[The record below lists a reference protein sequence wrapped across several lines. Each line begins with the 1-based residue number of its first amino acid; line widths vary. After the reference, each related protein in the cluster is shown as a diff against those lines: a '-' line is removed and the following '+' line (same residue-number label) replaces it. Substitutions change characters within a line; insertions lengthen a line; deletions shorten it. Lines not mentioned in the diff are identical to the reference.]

1 MKETRLKLLQYI
13 TGVGLLVLA
22 GVHVIY
28 LHLVKDDADEWKSVA
43 ERAADFGWVIFYLA
57 LIAFGLYHG
66 LHGLRTIIL
75 EWFSVADDKV
85 KYLDTLLVMVG
96 IAILTYAAF
105 IPLNAY

>member
-22 GVHVIY
+22 GTHIIY
-28 LHLVKDDADEWKSVA
+28 LHLVKDDAEEWNSVK
-43 ERAADFGWVIFYLA
+43 ERAADLGWVIFYIA

-75 EWFSVADDKV
+75 EWFSVADEKV
-85 KYLDTLLVMVG
+85 KYLDALLVTVG
-96 IAILTYAAF
+96 IAILAYAVF